1 MPDTG
6 VAKDAHHHIKFSKEE
21 SVVIH
26 KAAKAHGRT
35 ITQLFS
41 ALQMIAYSEAA
52 INQAGVEGVER
63 FNEVVS
69 SYETAT
75 HHNICLNAIDY
86 VSFSITVYMN
96 DPH

>member
-1 MPDTG
+1 MPPTG
-6 VAKDAHHHIKFSKEE
+6 LAKDALRFIKFSKDE
-21 SVVIH
+21 SLALY

-35 ITQLFS
+35 ITQLLT
-41 ALQMIAYSEAA
+41 ALQILAQAEAA
-52 INQAGVEGVER
+52 INHAGKEGKER
-63 FNEVVS
+63 FNEVVA
-69 SYETAT
+69 SYESAT